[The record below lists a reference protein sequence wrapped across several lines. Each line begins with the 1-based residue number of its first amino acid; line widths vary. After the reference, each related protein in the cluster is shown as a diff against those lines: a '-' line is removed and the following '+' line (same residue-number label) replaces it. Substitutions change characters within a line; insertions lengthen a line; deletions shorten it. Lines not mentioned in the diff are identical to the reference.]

1 MTNNK
6 LILDVKDLK
15 LYFRTGSGL
24 VQAVDRVSLTL
35 QKGKSIVVVGESGSG
50 KTSLGRAILRLLPRN
65 VQTYEGK
72 VLLDGLDVMT
82 LNDERF
88 RREVRWKRIALVPQ
102 AAMNSLNPVIKI
114 GEQVGEP
121 LLVHGNTSKKM
132 EANEAAIKACQQV
145 GLPIDF
151 LQRYP
156 FELSGGMRQ
165 RAAIAMSL
173 VTKPDLVI
181 LDEPT
186 SALDVLTQANIMNV
200 LKRIK
205 REIDTSFVLV
215 THDIATSSEIAD
227 IAAIMYAGQIVEVCN
242 ASLFYREPFHPYS
255 KKLMASVP
263 TLKMDKELE
272 FIKGQPPSLIDPPK
286 GCRFAQ
292 RCQSRF
298 AKCSEEP
305 PLFEVGEEHKV
316 KCWLYN

>member
-6 LILDVKDLK
+6 MILDIKDLK

-35 QKGKSIVVVGESGSG
+35 RKGKSIVIVGESGSG

-65 VQTYEGK
+65 VQIYEGK
-72 VLLDGLDVMT
+72 VLLDGLDIMA

-102 AAMNSLNPVIKI
+102 AAMNALNPVIKI

-121 LLVHGNTSKKM
+121 LLVHGNTSEKS
-132 EANEAAIKACQQV
+132 EALDAAQKACQQV

-165 RAAIAMSL
+165 RAAIAMAL

-181 LDEPT
+181 IDEPT
-186 SALDVLTQANIMNV
+186 SALDVNI
-200 LKRIK
+200 K
-205 REIDTSFVLV
+205 F
-215 THDIATSSEIAD
+215 
-227 IAAIMYAGQIVEVCN
+227 
-242 ASLFYREPFHPYS
+242 
-255 KKLMASVP
+255 
-263 TLKMDKELE
+263 
-272 FIKGQPPSLIDPPK
+272 
-286 GCRFAQ
+286 
-292 RCQSRF
+292 
-298 AKCSEEP
+298 
-305 PLFEVGEEHKV
+305 
-316 KCWLYN
+316 